1 MKQPNEMSNSEID
14 TELALNMGWHKVLKE
29 QDGDLYIGQNNQVT
43 GWSKTGHKYS
53 DTWHPTSSLDQCHLI
68 EDYLDELRETNH
80 RLTCIPAL
88 RYADHLRII
97 VGAKGKLY
105 FAYDLIHATAR
116 QKAEA
121 LLMTLREV
129 EE

>member
-1 MKQPNEMSNSEID
+1 MKPVSEMTNSEID
-14 TELALNMGWHKVLKE
+14 TELAERRGWNTID
-29 QDGDLYIGQNNQVT
+29 DGGWWT
-43 GWSKTGHKYS
+43 GFKTH
-53 DTWHPTSSLDQCHLI
+53 WHPTSSLDQCHLI
-68 EDYLDELRETNH
+68 EDYLDELRDTNH

-129 EE
+129 EG